1 MKNKKKC
8 LYTNMLNRLSMLD
21 EQMFE
26 MQANLAMVREWVASK
41 IDVGPQEEAS
51 DNNDTLHAKGDDK
64 GEQA

>member
-26 MQANLAMVREWVASK
+26 MQANLAMVHEWVASK
-41 IDVGPQEEAS
+41 IEVGAEE
-51 DNNDTLHAKGDDK
+51 DTGDKDTLHAKGDDK

>member
-26 MQANLAMVREWVASK
+26 MQANLALVREWVASK
-41 IDVGPQEEAS
+41 MDMEVEEDVGPL
-51 DNNDTLHAKGDDK
+51 DTLPIRADDK
-64 GEQA
+64 GEQS